1 MEKKELIESLNWR
14 YAVKRFDPAKVI
26 SDSDFEALEET
37 LRLAP
42 SSYGLQPW
50 RFVVIKS
57 KEVREQLKSVSFHQP
72 QVTDASHYVVMTVKD
87 RLRLEDVDH
96 YINFVA
102 GERNIDPSVLSGFR
116 KSIVGDMIEGP
127 RAAMVNYW
135 ATHQIYIAMGFV
147 MEAAALL
154 RIDSCPLEGLIP
166 AEYDRILGLQGTGY
180 RTAAAMAFGYRSAE
194 CKMQTAKKIRFPKD
208 HVITYV

>member
-1 MEKKELIESLNWR
+1 MDSSMLLESLNWR
-14 YAVKRFDPAKVI
+14 YAVKRFDPSKKI
-26 SDSDFEALEET
+26 SDSDFEALEES

-50 RFVVIKS
+50 KFVVVKS
-57 KEVREQLKSVSFHQP
+57 PEVREQLKSVSFNQP
-72 QVTDASHYVVMTVKD
+72 QVVEASHYIVMTVKD
-87 RLRLEDVDH
+87 RLSLEDVDH
-96 YINFVA
+96 YIQFVA
-102 GERNIDPSVLSGFR
+102 SERGIDASVLAGFK

-154 RIDSCPLEGLIP
+154 KIDSCPLEGLIP
-166 AEYDRILGLQGTGY
+166 AEYDRILGLEGTGF
-180 RTAAAMAFGYRSAE
+180 RTAAAVAFGYRSAD
-194 CKMQTAKKIRFPKD
+194 CKLQSAKKIRYSKEDVFS
-208 HVITYV
+208 YV